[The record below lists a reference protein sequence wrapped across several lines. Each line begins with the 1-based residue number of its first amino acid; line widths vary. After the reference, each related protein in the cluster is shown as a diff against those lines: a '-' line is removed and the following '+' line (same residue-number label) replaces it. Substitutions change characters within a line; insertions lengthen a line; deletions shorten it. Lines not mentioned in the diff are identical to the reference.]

1 MLLDVAGMHGNP
13 GGAVHMFGRKFL
25 SCTRVVQGTVCSRN
39 WSSGSVK
46 DFFLVEFFRESLLVL
61 LDVYSGVAVQLS

>member
-1 MLLDVAGMHGNP
+1 MGLDLRVKQVFLRGPTMLLDVAGMHGNP

-46 DFFLVEFFRESLLVL
+46 DFFLVV
-61 LDVYSGVAVQLS
+61 